1 MKNIGIFKLILFMA
15 LFMVACSEDESVNLV
30 EPSHRAI
37 VTSEMDFDN
46 TINIGGH
53 IDFGDISRGVES
65 RIWTFPENVSSI
77 SGTDINTSSKDV
89 VKGIFYEPGTHNVTL
104 NQVFKGNVYPNED
117 SIMPDVGKELDT
129 TIVVTVL
136 GPVQAFVKAHYI
148 NDDGSTGAELNL
160 SDNAEN
166 EITAS
171 KYVRL
176 SYTVEGAPVNFV
188 WNLPGA
194 KPAQVLDASPE
205 VDIRYSKLGSW
216 DLQFIASRNRPGGS
230 DTINLKKFIK
240 VIPSTDPVTLD
251 RVFEKESQTKIGL
264 EFSREMD
271 PATVNKNDFSVTI
284 ETAGGA
290 VITPII
296 KSVLVDSEE
305 GNILVV
311 ELDNEIMYNDD
322 IVKVS
327 YIPGSLGTLDA
338 VASDAFTDQILTD
351 FIKVNLFDDP
361 NSNVDNSFETSD
373 VSNWPY
379 LWWGAP
385 WDGYKMSFSFDQAH
399 SGSKSMYLE
408 FDPNGGMI
416 IGNTDAD
423 GNNVTFPTEK
433 GFKYE
438 MGAWIYVLD
447 VGSPVA
453 SNIRMYWRPSTDWSV
468 PDNPNFNATT
478 PIGEWFYT
486 SVTVSFS
493 SSGNES
499 FMIRGENINSE
510 ALKFYMDDLSLYKLT
525 SRP

>member
-15 LFMVACSEDESVNLV
+15 LFAVACAEDESVNLV

-46 TINIGGH
+46 TINVGGH

-65 RIWTFPENVSSI
+65 RTWTFPETVSRI
-77 SGTDINTSSKDV
+77 SGTDENTSSKDV
-89 VKGIFYEPGTHNVTL
+89 VKGFFYEPGQHNVTL
-104 NQVFKGNVYPNED
+104 HQVFKGDVYPNED
-117 SIMPDVGKELDT
+117 STVPNNSREIDT

-136 GPVQAFVKAHYI
+136 GAVEASIKAHYI
-148 NDDGSTGAELNL
+148 NDDGSTGAELTL

-171 KYVRL
+171 KAVRL
-176 SYTVEGAPVNFV
+176 SYTTAGEPISFV

-194 KPAQVLDASPE
+194 KPIQIMDAAPE
-205 VDIRYSKLGSW
+205 VDVKYSKLGSW
-216 DLQFIASRNRPGGS
+216 DLQFITSRSRPGGA
-230 DTINLKKFIK
+230 DTINVKKFIK
-240 VIPSTDPVTLD
+240 VIPSTEPVTLD

-271 PATVNKNDFSVTI
+271 PETVNKNNFSVSI

-290 VITPII
+290 VLSPII
-296 KSVLVDSEE
+296 RSVLVDSEE

-322 IVKVS
+322 VVKIS
-327 YIPGSLGTLDA
+327 YTPGDLGTLDA
-338 VASDAFTDQILTD
+338 VASEAFTDAVLTD

-361 NSNVDNSFETSD
+361 TSNVDNSFETSE

-379 LWWGAP
+379 LWWGGAP
-385 WDGYKMSFSFDQAH
+385 WDAYSMSFSFDQAH

-408 FDPNGGMI
+408 FEPNGGMI

-438 MGAWIYVLD
+438 MGAWIYVVDL
-447 VGSPVA
+447 GTPVT
-453 SNIRMYWRPSTDWSV
+453 SNLRMFWRPSTDWGSC
-468 PDNPNFNATT
+468 
-478 PIGEWFYT
+478 
-486 SVTVSFS
+486 
-493 SSGNES
+493 
-499 FMIRGENINSE
+499 R
-510 ALKFYMDDLSLYKLT
+510 
-525 SRP
+525 